1 MTDDPPRSDDDT
13 GAAPHVDS
21 VDAFEKLT
29 ASDGTVLV
37 DFYADWC
44 GPCQLMAPTVDDLA
58 SESEATVVKLDVE
71 AVPQVAAAYDVK
83 SIPSFVVFEDGTPTE
98 RLVGM
103 QEKEA
108 LRAVIE

>member
-44 GPCQLMAPTVDDLA
+44 GPCQHDGADGRR
-58 SESEATVVKLDVE
+58 
-71 AVPQVAAAYDVK
+71 
-83 SIPSFVVFEDGTPTE
+83 PS
-98 RLVGM
+98 
-103 QEKEA
+103 
-108 LRAVIE
+108 RARARRPS